1 MEETQN
7 SESSFLEK
15 NQKCFISWNSRGIKN
30 KKEDLEIL
38 AKELNPFCI
47 CIQETKMKI
56 DQPFTFK
63 NYIFK
68 HKPLIL
74 EENEIAHGGVGILI
88 KNDTPFI
95 ELNLNTNFQAIA
107 CQFYLP
113 IKITIKLFYLYS

>member
-1 MEETQN
+1 MT
-7 SESSFLEK
+7 
-15 NQKCFISWNSRGIKN
+15 
-30 KKEDLEIL
+30 
-38 AKELNPFCI
+38 KELNPFCI

-56 DQPFTFK
+56 DQSFTFK

-88 KNDTPFI
+88 KNDIPFI

-107 CQFYLP
+107 CQFFLAT
-113 IKITIKLFYLYS
+113 K